1 MGDPPH
7 VDRVQVAIEGPV
19 QTRDLFPIA
28 QIGRVMGFRANV
40 IHVLR
45 PAQNLKALDHPR
57 RPTGHVARQLFEH
70 GRGALAPAKGDGVRD
85 FGARARDFR
94 HHAVQAPVAD
104 QVADVRHDPIAAG
117 FDELI
122 VVKLIEVL
130 FEHARLLGDH
140 RKQLAQRPALLGV
153 ARPIDRRQKLVQF
166 LRVEAHA
173 ITPN

>member
-1 MGDPPH
+1 MG
-7 VDRVQVAIEGPV
+7 V
-19 QTRDLFPIA
+19 T
-28 QIGRVMGFRANV
+28 ANV
-40 IHVLR
+40 IHILR
-45 PAQNLKALDHPR
+45 PAQNLKALDYSR

-130 FEHARLLGDH
+130 FEHSRLLGDH

-166 LRVEAHA
+166 LCVEAHA